1 MIEDFSSREK
11 KGEVCRLPGVYY
23 YSMNM
28 QQPVALSFDL
38 FKKNS
43 KTISAVA
50 ASEKFKKRRNS
61 SPNAKAGN
69 TMEKEL
75 RDLRSSSKISNPKD
89 EESDNV
95 ELDSEGRFE
104 DYCVVK
110 QRFDFEDN
118 IVTV

>member
-11 KGEVCRLPGVYY
+11 KGEVCRLPGIYY

-38 FKKNS
+38 YKKNS

-50 ASEKFKKRRNS
+50 ASEKFKKKRNS
-61 SPNAKAGN
+61 PNSKGGI

-75 RDLRSSSKISNPKD
+75 RDLRSSSKASNPKD

-110 QRFDFEDN
+110 QRFEFENN